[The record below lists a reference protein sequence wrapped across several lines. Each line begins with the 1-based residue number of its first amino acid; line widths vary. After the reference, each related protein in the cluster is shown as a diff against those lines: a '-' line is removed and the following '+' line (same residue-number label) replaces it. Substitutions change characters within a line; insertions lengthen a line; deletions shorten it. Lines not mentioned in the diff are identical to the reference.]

1 MKAIKYE
8 TYGPPDVLELKEI
21 DKPIPKDDEVLVKIH
36 AASVNPLDWH
46 FLRGTPRM
54 MRIAAGLDRP
64 KIKILGADFAGRVE
78 AVGRKVKQFQPG
90 DDVFGNPKGLGAFAE
105 YVCVN
110 ENGSIAIKP
119 ANTTFEEAAAIP
131 VAALTALQGVRD
143 AGKVQHGQRVLING
157 ASGGVGTY
165 AVQIAKSFGAVV
177 TGVCSTRNLEMVK
190 SIGADQVIDYTQ
202 EDFVHHEQGFDLI
215 IDNVGNR
222 SVSDYSRALRKK
234 GNCVIIGYTSP
245 ALLLQHMFLGP
256 LNSMKGTKKIGLM
269 GTARPNKGDLI
280 FMKELV
286 ESGKVRS
293 VIDKYY
299 PLSET
304 AEAIRYLEKG
314 HARGKVT
321 ITI

>member
-8 TYGPPDVLELKEI
+8 KYGPPDVLELKEV
-21 DKPIPKDDEVLVKIH
+21 DKPIPKDNEVLVKIH

-54 MRIAAGLDRP
+54 MRLVAGFATP
-64 KIKILGADFAGRVE
+64 NKKILGADLAGRVE
-78 AVGRKVKQFQPG
+78 AVGKNVKQFQPG
-90 DDVFGNPKGLGAFAE
+90 DEVFGGISLGAFAE
-105 YVCVN
+105 YVCVS
-110 ENGSIAIKP
+110 EDAAIVKKP
-119 ANTTFEEAAAIP
+119 VNTTFEEAAAIP

-143 AGKVQHGQRVLING
+143 YGKVQHGQRVLING
-157 ASGGVGTY
+157 ASGGVGTF
-165 AVQIAKSFGAVV
+165 AVQIAKSFGATV

-190 SIGADQVIDYTQ
+190 SIGADQVIDYAQ
-202 EDFVHHEQGFDLI
+202 EDFAQHEQGFDLI

-222 SVSDYSRALRKK
+222 SVSDYSRALRTK

-245 ALLLQHMFLGP
+245 ALLFQHMLLGP
-256 LNSMKGTKKIGLM
+256 LWQGGKKIGLM
-269 GTARPNKGDLI
+269 GTAKPNKKDLI
-280 FMKELV
+280 FIKELV
-286 ESGKVRS
+286 ESGKVRP
-293 VIDKYY
+293 VIDKCY
-299 PLSET
+299 PLRET